1 MLGLGL
7 DFIVFNT
14 VKLLFLTK
22 IQNMLELAGII
33 ILGILAQWVAW
44 RLKLP
49 AILPLILIGLLVGPI
64 SSLYTEDGSK
74 IIEPIWNGAKGLFPG
89 ESLYYFVSLA
99 ISIILFEGGLTLK
112 RSEIRS
118 IGPVITKLITLG
130 SITTFFGAAFA
141 AYFLFGLSWQ
151 LCFLF
156 SALIIVTGPTVIT
169 PILRNIP
176 LKKDVSAILKWEG
189 ILIDPIGA
197 LAAVLVY
204 EFISVG
210 EGQAYTMTAL
220 IEFGKILLFGF
231 TFGFTFAHALT
242 ILIKKNFI
250 PHYLLNVATLS
261 VVLGVFVMSDIFA
274 HESGLLA
281 VVVMGMVMGNTE
293 LPNIKELL
301 YFKESLSILLI
312 SILFIL
318 LSANIN
324 IADLQLIF
332 TWKTIALFLSIVLI
346 IRPLGV
352 FISSIGSNLKF
363 NEKMFISWVGP
374 RGIVAAGIASLFG
387 SKLLS
392 KGEPGAEYIT
402 PLVFMIV
409 LGTVLLNATTARIF
423 AKFVGVFLKKSEGI
437 LILGASKASRL
448 IGDYLHKNDRH
459 VVLIDNNQTNIDK
472 ASKLGLEAFSANVY
486 SDNLTDNIELNDI
499 GYLMALTGNSDIN
512 KYAINKFQD
521 AFGENGSFRLVDADE
536 MNDPE
541 KNPKEG
547 LFSHTDDFI
556 KLAEAARKFPAI
568 HEIELHDTEHYEGL
582 IEITKAD
589 NDIVPLFLKDPE
601 GDIQIITA
609 FSKDFTDIQKGY
621 KLAYLGKMFP
631 TDDSEKKDEK
641 KEKR

>member
-1 MLGLGL
+1 
-7 DFIVFNT
+7 
-14 VKLLFLTK
+14 
-22 IQNMLELAGII
+22 MLELAGII

-49 AILPLILIGLLVGPI
+49 AILPLILIGLIVGPL
-64 SSLYTEDGSK
+64 STLYTEDGSK
-74 IIEPIWNGAKGLFPG
+74 IIEPIWNGDKGLFPG
-89 ESLYYFVSLA
+89 EGLYYFVSLA

-112 RSEIRS
+112 RSEIRN

-130 SITTFFGAAFA
+130 SLTTFFGAALA

-176 LKKDVSAILKWEG
+176 LKKDISAILKWEG

-210 EGQAYTMTAL
+210 EGQAYTVTAL

-242 ILIKKNFI
+242 FLIKKTFI
-250 PHYLLNVATLS
+250 PHYLLNVVSLS
-261 VVLGVFVMSDIFA
+261 VVLGVFVMSDVFA

-281 VVVMGMVMGNTE
+281 VVVMGMVMGNTN

-318 LSANIN
+318 LAANIN
-324 IADLQLIF
+324 IADLELIF
-332 TWKTIALFLSIVLI
+332 TWKTIALFLAIVLV

-352 FISSIGSNLKF
+352 FLSSIGSNLKF
-363 NEKMFISWVGP
+363 NEKLFISWVGP

-392 KGEPGAEYIT
+392 KGEVGAEYIT

-409 LGTVLLNATTARIF
+409 LGTVLLNATTARVF
-423 AKFVGVFLKKSEGI
+423 AKLIGVFLNKSEGI
-437 LILGASKASRL
+437 LILGASKVSRL

-459 VVLIDNNQTNIDK
+459 VVLIDNNQSNIDK
-472 ASKLGLEAFSANVY
+472 ANKLGLEAISANIY
-486 SDNLTDNIELNDI
+486 SDNLIDNIELNDI
-499 GYLMALTGNSDIN
+499 GYLMALTANSDIN
-512 KYAINKFQD
+512 KYAIDKFQD

-536 MNDPE
+536 MSDPE
-541 KNPKEG
+541 NNPKEG

-556 KLAEAARKFPAI
+556 KLTEAARKFPAI

-589 NDIVPLFLKDPE
+589 ADIVPLFLIDPE
-601 GDIQIITA
+601 GDIHIITA

-631 TDDSEKKDEK
+631 TEDPD
-641 KEKR
+641 KEEAKNKE